1 METVYRQRTETPKKV
16 VIVIPAKAD
25 GEHYDTNILIRKDGT
40 EEWQLDLSEIPRYA
54 ESTAVVVTVLPDG
67 KLISDAA
74 ERATNERAAELLN
87 RFGLTPADVEI
98 KYESN
103 HSYINLL
110 WWQAINRCWLAHMK
124 EQAEQNEKLKPKKR
138 SSGKKGGTP

>member
-1 METVYRQRTETPKKV
+1 MEKVYRQRTEPPKKV

-25 GEHYDTNILIRKDGT
+25 GEHYDTNILIREDGT
-40 EEWQLDLSEIPRYA
+40 EDWQLDLSEIPRYA

-74 ERATNERAAELLN
+74 ERAANERVAELLD

-110 WWQAINRCWLAHMK
+110 WWQAINRCWLQKRK
-124 EQAEQNEKLKPKKR
+124 EAETPKPKKR